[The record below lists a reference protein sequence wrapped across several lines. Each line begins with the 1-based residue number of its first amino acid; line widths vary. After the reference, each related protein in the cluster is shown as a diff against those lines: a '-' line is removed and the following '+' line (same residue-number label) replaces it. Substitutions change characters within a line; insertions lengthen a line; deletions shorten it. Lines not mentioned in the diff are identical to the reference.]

1 VVARILGLRALA
13 GVCTASALLLGLAP
27 VHAGA
32 ATSIGQFDPGTPSSH
47 CEGLSGWVQGTEVGG
62 PSYVVPAGPS
72 VIVSWSH
79 RANSSVGR
87 ELGVRV
93 WRATATVGSYTLV
106 GGGPLHILTPGGI
119 NTFQERIPV
128 SGGELLGLR
137 VGNPPTGPF
146 PDVGGGASCE
156 FTAAAGNSV
165 RYGVAASEPPRG
177 SAGTLSSSHAS
188 RRLNVTARLEADA
201 DADGYGDETQDA
213 CPGSAGA
220 SSGCPSGNSD
230 LSKDTTRPT
239 VKLRFRRDSIR
250 DGHIG
255 LWVTASE
262 AVRVT
267 ARGTVWI
274 SSLSRVHRLR
284 TAGAN
289 AAANSR
295 VRLSL
300 RMAKKTKRAAR
311 RALRHGQRLRA
322 RFSVTVR
329 DAGGN
334 TRSAKG
340 AVRLKL

>member
-1 VVARILGLRALA
+1 MMAARNPGLRALA
-13 GVCTASALLLGLAP
+13 CVSTAGALLFAVAP
-27 VHAGA
+27 VHADA
-32 ATSIGQFDPGTPSSH
+32 ATSIGQLDPGTPSSP
-47 CEGLSGWVQGTEVGG
+47 CQGLSGWVQSTEAGA
-62 PSYVVPAGPS
+62 PSYVVPAGRS

-79 RANSSVGR
+79 RANSTVGR

-106 GGGPLHILTPGGI
+106 GGGPLRILTPGGI
-119 NTFQERIPV
+119 NTFQERLPV
-128 SGGELLGLR
+128 SGGDLLGLR
-137 VGNPPTGPF
+137 VGNPPTGSF
-146 PDVGGGASCE
+146 PDGGGASCTY
-156 FTAAAGNSV
+156 TAAAGNSV
-165 RYGVAASEPPRG
+165 RYGVAGNEPPSG
-177 SAGTLSSSHAS
+177 STGTLSSTLAS
-188 RRLNVTARLEADA
+188 RRLNVTARLEADS
-201 DADGYGDETQDA
+201 DADGYGDETQDT

-220 SSGCPSGNSD
+220 LSGCPSGNS

-267 ARGTVWI
+267 ARGTVRI
-274 SSLSRVHRLR
+274 SSHSRVHRLR
-284 TAGAN
+284 TTGAN
-289 AAANSR
+289 AAANHR

-300 RMAKKTKRAAR
+300 RMAKKTKRSAR
-311 RALRHGQRLRA
+311 RVLRRGRRLRA
-322 RFSVTVR
+322 RFSVTVQ

-334 TRSAKG
+334 TGSAKG

>member
-1 VVARILGLRALA
+1 M
-13 GVCTASALLLGLAP
+13 LLGLAP
-27 VHAGA
+27 VRADS
-32 ATSIGQFDPGTPSSH
+32 ATSIGQLDTGTPISQ
-47 CEGLSGWVQGTEVGG
+47 CQAYSGWVQSAEAGA
-62 PSYVVPAGPS
+62 PSYVVPAGHW

-79 RANSSVGR
+79 RANSAVGR
-87 ELGVRV
+87 DLGVRV

-106 GGGPLHILTPGGI
+106 GGGSLRVLTPGGI
-119 NTFQERIPV
+119 NTFRERIPV
-128 SGGELLGLR
+128 GGGDLLGLR
-137 VGNPPTGPF
+137 VGA
-146 PDVGGGASCE
+146 GGGAACE

-165 RYGVAASEPPRG
+165 RYGVAASEPPPG
-177 SAGTLSSSHAS
+177 SAGSLPSTLAP
-188 RRLNVTARLEADA
+188 RRLNVNARLEADV

-220 SSGCPSGNSD
+220 LSGCPSGSTP
-230 LSKDTTRPT
+230 SKDVTRPS
-239 VKLRFRRDSIR
+239 VRLRFRRDSIR

-267 ARGTVWI
+267 ARGTVKTSLR
-274 SSLSRVHRLR
+274 SSAHRLR
-284 TAGAN
+284 TTAAN
-289 AAANSR
+289 AAANRR

-300 RMAKKTKRAAR
+300 RMTANTKRAAR
-311 RALRHGQRLRA
+311 RALRRGQRLRA

>member
-1 VVARILGLRALA
+1 
-13 GVCTASALLLGLAP
+13 
-27 VHAGA
+27 
-32 ATSIGQFDPGTPSSH
+32 
-47 CEGLSGWVQGTEVGG
+47 
-62 PSYVVPAGPS
+62 
-72 VIVSWSH
+72 VIASWSH
-79 RANSSVGR
+79 RANSAVGR
-87 ELGVRV
+87 DLGVRV

-106 GGGPLHILTPGGI
+106 AGGSLRVLTPGGI
-119 NTFQERIPV
+119 NTFRERIPV
-128 SGGELLGLR
+128 GGGDLLGLR
-137 VGNPPTGPF
+137 VGA
-146 PDVGGGASCE
+146 GGGAACE

-165 RYGVAASEPPRG
+165 RYGVAASEPPPG
-177 SAGTLSSSHAS
+177 WTGTLPSTLAP

-201 DADGYGDETQDA
+201 DADGYGDETQDL
-213 CPGSAGA
+213 CPGRAGA
-220 SSGCPSGNSD
+220 SSGCPSGNSGQPQD
-230 LSKDTTRPT
+230 KTRPT

-267 ARGTVWI
+267 ARGTVRI
-274 SSLSRVHRLR
+274 SLRSSAHRLR
-284 TAGAN
+284 TTAAN
-289 AAANSR
+289 AAANRR

-300 RMAKKTKRAAR
+300 RMTANTKRAAR
-311 RALRHGQRLRA
+311 RALRRGKRLRA

>member
-1 VVARILGLRALA
+1 M
-13 GVCTASALLLGLAP
+13 LLGLGP
-27 VHAGA
+27 VYAGA
-32 ATSIGQFDPGTPSSH
+32 ATSIGQLDSGTPSGH
-47 CEGLSGWVQGTEVGG
+47 CQGLSGWLQSTDAGA
-62 PSYVVPAGPS
+62 PSYVVPPARS

-79 RANSSVGR
+79 RANSTLGR

-106 GGGPLHILTPGGI
+106 GGGPLRILTPGGI

-137 VGNPPTGPF
+137 VGNPPTGP
-146 PDVGGGASCE
+146 DVGGGASCA

-165 RYGVAASEPPRG
+165 RYGVAASEPPPG
-177 SAGTLSSSHAS
+177 STSTLSSSLAS
-188 RRLNVTARLEADA
+188 RSLNVTARLEADA

-220 SSGCPSGNSD
+220 SSGCPSGSPSASND
-230 LSKDTTRPT
+230 KTRPT

-267 ARGTVWI
+267 ARGTVRI
-274 SSLSRVHRLR
+274 PSHSRLHRLR
-284 TAGAN
+284 TTGAK

-295 VRLSL
+295 IRLSL
-300 RMAKKTKRAAR
+300 RMTKKTKRAAR
-311 RALRHGQRLRA
+311 RALRRGRRLRA
-322 RFSVTVR
+322 RFSVTVK
-329 DAGGN
+329 DAAGN
-334 TRSAKG
+334 TGSAKG